1 MAIKTK
7 SSGLDRTRRGG
18 AVAGR
23 CLLKGSAIRR
33 GGHVGHWKNMWCKDE
48 KKVERIEFQE
58 FGTIEVEY
66 IYIYE
71 YKIYLLYLM

>member
-1 MAIKTK
+1 MLVVMAMKTK

-33 GGHVGHWKNMWCKDE
+33 GGMWATGKTCGVIQDE
-48 KKVERIEFQE
+48 KKVEHIEFQE
-58 FGTIEVEY
+58 FGTKEVEY
-66 IYIYE
+66 IKLWI
-71 YKIYLLYLM
+71 